1 YICASES
8 LRVETIERQ
17 NLAPAP
23 EVVAMIDSGS
33 TEVRSRTG
41 PPHLEIVRRTNLGMG
56 IGVVVQYAL
65 GIWVNLYVTVPA
77 RDQSS
82 GFLAAIGRALANNP
96 VALGLH
102 AGLGLLLVLGS
113 ITLVVR
119 SVLSR
124 HRTLIVLSA
133 VFLLAL
139 LGAASSGASF
149 VDSAKDSASASMA
162 MLTGVALICSLI
174 SLFVLGS
181 VRGASQ
187 HEGRGHSG

>member
-1 YICASES
+1 
-8 LRVETIERQ
+8 
-17 NLAPAP
+17 
-23 EVVAMIDSGS
+23 MIDSGS

-41 PPHLEIVRRTNLGMG
+41 HSHLEIARRTTLGMG

-77 RDQSS
+77 RDQGG
-82 GFLAAIGRALANNP
+82 GFLAAIGRALANGP

-124 HRTLIVLSA
+124 NRALIVLSA

-149 VDSAKDSASASMA
+149 VDSGKDSASASMA

-181 VRGASQ
+181 RSRRPAGHDAPATES
-187 HEGRGHSG
+187 RGH

>member
-1 YICASES
+1 
-8 LRVETIERQ
+8 
-17 NLAPAP
+17 
-23 EVVAMIDSGS
+23 MIDSGS
-33 TEVRSRTG
+33 TEVRDGTG
-41 PPHLEIVRRTNLGMG
+41 AAHLEIVRRTSLGMG

-77 RDQSS
+77 RDH
-82 GFLAAIGRALANNP
+82 GGGIVAAIGRALANGP
-96 VALGLH
+96 VALGIH

-113 ITLVVR
+113 ISLVVR

-124 HRTLIVLSA
+124 NRALIAASV

-139 LGAASSGASF
+139 LGAASAGASF
-149 VDSAKDSASASMA
+149 VNSGNDSASASMA

-181 VRGASQ
+181 ARGAAQ
-187 HEGRGHSG
+187 HEGRVTPVSPR

>member
-1 YICASES
+1 M
-8 LRVETIERQ
+8 
-17 NLAPAP
+17 
-23 EVVAMIDSGS
+23 VAMIDSGS
-33 TEVRSRTG
+33 TEVRGGTG
-41 PPHLEIVRRTNLGMG
+41 SVHLEIVRRTNLGMG

-77 RDQSS
+77 RDQGG
-82 GFLAAIGRALANNP
+82 GFLSAIGRALANGP
-96 VALGLH
+96 VSLGLH

-113 ITLVVR
+113 ISLVVR

-124 HRTLIVLSA
+124 NRALIAASV

-149 VDSAKDSASASMA
+149 VNSGNDSASASMA

-181 VRGASQ
+181 TRGPAQ
-187 HEGRGHSG
+187 HEERVPPVSPR

>member
-1 YICASES
+1 
-8 LRVETIERQ
+8 
-17 NLAPAP
+17 
-23 EVVAMIDSGS
+23 MIDSGS
-33 TEVRSRTG
+33 TEVRGGSETA
-41 PPHLEIVRRTNLGMG
+41 HLEIVRRTSLGMG

-77 RDQSS
+77 RDQGG
-82 GFLAAIGRALANNP
+82 GFLAAIGRALANGP

-113 ITLVVR
+113 ISLVVR

-124 HRTLIVLSA
+124 NRTLIAASV

-149 VDSAKDSASASMA
+149 VNAGNDSASASMA
-162 MLTGVALICSLI
+162 MLTGVALICSLV

-181 VRGASQ
+181 PRRQGP
-187 HEGRGHSG
+187 GRGDGGAGR